1 MNLSKIFFAILIML
15 FSINSYAQKTE
26 RIGIIDMEY
35 ILSKMEDYT
44 AASEQLQEKIGEWKN
59 EIESQNKYIENLK
72 DSLEIERPL
81 MTKELIE
88 DRESEIDF
96 EVKKLNDYK
105 EKRFGVN
112 GDWIAQELLLIKPIQ
127 DQVLNVV
134 QSIAKQK
141 KFDKIFDQ
149 SADAIVLYSEKKY
162 DISDLVLKSILRED
176 KLEKLNIEFNE
187 DSLNPELEERK
198 KLLEEK
204 KAQKA
209 EEIKSRRELILKQKE
224 EKREAYLKKRDSLL
238 KLRRKK
244 ITIKK
249 FKKMKIFKKL
259 TAAVLLMFVSFTV
272 TAQSK
277 VAHIDSQALISEM
290 PEVKEAQAQ
299 LEKLQKTYSTEIDA
313 SMKEYQ
319 TKLQTYSADAQ
330 NQTEVTNQARQ
341 KELAGMEQ
349 NIQQYQQTASQDIQ
363 KKQAD
368 LLRPLIE
375 KARAAIQK
383 VARAQGFDYV
393 IDGTQGGSLILA
405 DGKDLMEDVKKEL
418 GF

>member
-1 MNLSKIFFAILIML
+1 MNLSKIFFAILIIL
-15 FSINSYAQKTE
+15 FSIDSYAQKTE

-44 AASEQLQEKIGEWKN
+44 AASEQLEEKIGEWKN

-187 DSLNPELEERK
+187 DSLNPELEEKK

-244 ITIKK
+244 
-249 FKKMKIFKKL
+249 
-259 TAAVLLMFVSFTV
+259 
-272 TAQSK
+272 
-277 VAHIDSQALISEM
+277 
-290 PEVKEAQAQ
+290 
-299 LEKLQKTYSTEIDA
+299 
-313 SMKEYQ
+313 
-319 TKLQTYSADAQ
+319 
-330 NQTEVTNQARQ
+330 
-341 KELAGMEQ
+341 
-349 NIQQYQQTASQDIQ
+349 
-363 KKQAD
+363 
-368 LLRPLIE
+368 
-375 KARAAIQK
+375 
-383 VARAQGFDYV
+383 
-393 IDGTQGGSLILA
+393 
-405 DGKDLMEDVKKEL
+405 
-418 GF
+418 